1 MRAYKGFTK
10 DLVSHL
16 GDGKKETCHFVPGE
30 TKEVEA
36 SKTARNGFHCCENPF
51 ECLRYYSFN
60 GENRF
65 FIVEAGGDID
75 EDEDERIACTR
86 ITLIEE
92 LTPLRF
98 AVEGMRYMITY
109 PARQNWEQTISGAR
123 VAKDRAEAN
132 GKNHIAIARGEHPVV
147 SGVKGSILGL
157 IREQEGIITG
167 VKLFIV
173 TAEQEGRMYT
183 LNDSRGIE
191 EVSYAKKADREYTTA

>member
-10 DLVSHL
+10 DLVSRM
-16 GDGKKETCHFVPGE
+16 GDGKKENCHFIPGE

-86 ITLIEE
+86 ITLVEE

-98 AVEGMRYMITY
+98 AGEGMRYMITH
-109 PARQNWEQTISGAR
+109 PARPRWELLRSDVR
-123 VAKDRAEAN
+123 VAKDRAEAY
-132 GKNHIAIARGEHPVV
+132 GKKHIAIARGEHPIV
-147 SGVKGSILGL
+147 SGAEGSILGL
-157 IREQEGIITG
+157 IREQDG
-167 VKLFIV
+167 VIAGAKVFIA
-173 TAEQEGRMYT
+173 TAEQAGRMYT
-183 LNDSRGIE
+183 LNDSRE
-191 EVSYAKKADREYTTA
+191 LQEV